1 MIEIVDAQKL
11 VDRIKALR
19 GLHSDKDVAVLLGLA
34 PADFSNR
41 KKRNTLTPL
50 VVEWALREDL
60 DLNMLFKGTESET
73 GQCDKESV
81 RPRPVHAMINSRGA
95 KEWLSEDPVER
106 IVLQEAYVHGVE
118 LVRMCGSGMEPTIR
132 DGAIFAV
139 DRNVAAFSSGQVF
152 VVWMPIDGPVVRR
165 AFIDLGKL
173 ILKSDNQVYPDIV
186 IPIAEIPQD
195 GFVLGMV
202 RWVLQML

>member
-1 MIEIVDAQKL
+1 MIEMIDAQRL

-19 GLHSDKDVAVLLGLA
+19 GLHSDKEVAALLGLA

-41 KKRNTLTPL
+41 KKRNTLSPL
-50 VVEWALREDL
+50 VVEWGLREDL
-60 DLNMLFKGTESET
+60 DLNMLFKGTASET
-73 GQCDKESV
+73 GQCGKESV

-95 KEWLSEDPVER
+95 NEWLSEDPVER
-106 IVLQEAYVHGVE
+106 IVLPETYADGVD

-139 DRNVAAFSSGQVF
+139 DRSVAGFSSGEVF

-173 ILKSDNQVYPDIV
+173 ILKSDNQAYPDIV

-195 GFVLGMV
+195 GFILGMV
-202 RWVLQML
+202 RWVLQWM